1 MKIAVQII
9 EGPYNNQ
16 AADSAYHFITS
27 AIEKGHNI
35 VGIFFYHNGVI
46 NLSDMADPP
55 QDDRNIQ
62 KRWGDLG
69 KEKGI
74 DIVACIAAS
83 KRRGI
88 REDHISDGTRISG
101 LGQLADMTI
110 EADRLV
116 TFG

>member
-1 MKIAVQII
+1 MKFAVQVL

-16 AADSAYHFITS
+16 ASDTAYHFIK
-27 AIEKGHNI
+27 AALDKGHTI
-35 VGIFFYHNGVI
+35 VRVFFYHNGVI
-46 NLSDMADPP
+46 NVNNSAEPP
-55 QDDRNIQ
+55 QDDRNIY
-62 KRWGDLG
+62 KRWTELG
-69 KEKGI
+69 KDKGI

-88 REDHISDGTRISG
+88 KDGHIVEGTRISG

-110 EADRLV
+110 EADRLI

>member
-1 MKIAVQII
+1 MKIAVQVI

-16 AADSAYHFITS
+16 ASDTAYNFIM
-27 AIEKGHNI
+27 AALEKGHTI
-35 VGIFFYHNGVI
+35 VRVFFYHNGVL
-46 NLSDMADPP
+46 NVTNSADPP
-55 QDDRNIQ
+55 KDDRNVYN
-62 KRWGDLG
+62 RWTELG

-88 REDHISDGTRISG
+88 KDGQIIDGTRISG
-101 LGQLADMTI
+101 LGQLTDMTI

>member
-1 MKIAVQII
+1 MKIAVQVI

-16 AADSAYHFITS
+16 ASDSAYHFIT
-27 AIEKGHNI
+27 AALARGHEI
-35 VGIFFYHNGVI
+35 VGVFFYHNGVM
-46 NLSDMADPP
+46 NVCNTANPP

-62 KRWGDLG
+62 KRWGELG
-69 KEKGI
+69 RENKI

-88 REDHISDGTRISG
+88 CADHVVEGARVSG
-101 LGQLADMTI
+101 LGQLTNMTI
-110 EADRLV
+110 EADRLI

>member
-1 MKIAVQII
+1 MKFAIQVL
-9 EGPYNNQ
+9 EGPYNHE
-16 AADSAYHFITS
+16 ASDSAYNF
-27 AIEKGHNI
+27 AQAVLEKGHEI
-35 VGIFFYHNGVI
+35 VGIFFYHDGVI
-46 NLSDMADPP
+46 NVSDQAEPP

-62 KRWGDLG
+62 KRWSELG
-69 KEKGI
+69 KDKGV

-88 REDHISDGTRISG
+88 KDGHIVEGTRISG
-101 LGQLADMTI
+101 LGQLTDMTI

>member
-1 MKIAVQII
+1 MKFAVQVL
-9 EGPYNNQ
+9 EAPYNNQ
-16 AADSAYHFITS
+16 ASDTAYHFIK
-27 AIEKGHNI
+27 AALEKGHTI
-35 VGIFFYHNGVI
+35 VRVFFYHNGVI
-46 NLSDMADPP
+46 NAINSAEPP
-55 QDDRNIQ
+55 NDDRNIY
-62 KRWGDLG
+62 KRWTELG

-88 REDHISDGTRISG
+88 KEGQIVEGTRISG

-110 EADRLV
+110 EADRLI